1 MRGFRPGWALTCQVA
16 VALATVTALSF
27 WQFSRGQEKA
37 ALAAERD
44 QRLAAPALAAE
55 AFSSSTPDF
64 TRLALAGRYDGERSF
79 FIIDRAQPWRY
90 LVVTPFVT
98 NHGVFLAT
106 RGRAE
111 RPRAGA
117 LSAAE
122 REGPPLAREALR
134 TPEIETPS
142 GLVAVAGVLWPEEG
156 AADTSRWP
164 EGWPK
169 AVNGMNVPA
178 MAELTGA
185 HPREVRLEEPS
196 AGLAPVSL
204 AYDYSPGTHWSYAV
218 QWLLIGVAIVAG
230 YIFFGRRRSG
240 RPE

>member
-16 VALATVTALSF
+16 VALATVIALSF

-37 ALAAERD
+37 VLAAERD

-55 AFSSSTPDF
+55 GFAPGMPDF
-64 TRLALAGRYDGERSF
+64 TRLALAGRYDAERTF
-79 FIIDRAQPWRY
+79 FVIDRAQPWRY
-90 LVVTPFVT
+90 LVVTPLVT

-106 RGRAE
+106 RGRTE

-117 LSAAE
+117 LSAGE
-122 REGPPLAREALR
+122 REGLPLARGALGA
-134 TPEIETPS
+134 PEVETPS
-142 GLVAVAGVLWPEEG
+142 GLIAVAGVLWPEEG

-164 EGWPK
+164 DGWPK
-169 AVNGMNVPA
+169 AVNGMNVSA

-196 AGLAPVSL
+196 PGLVPVSL
-204 AYDYSPGTHWSYAV
+204 AYDFSPGTHWSYAV

-240 RPE
+240 RPD

>member
-1 MRGFRPGWALTCQVA
+1 MLGWELVSGFRPGLALTVQVA
-16 VALATVTALSF
+16 AALATVVALSF

-37 ALAAERD
+37 GLAAQRD
-44 QRLAAPALAAE
+44 ARLASAAVT
-55 AFSSSTPDF
+55 AGSFGSATPDF
-64 TRLALAGRYDGERSF
+64 TRLELAGRYDAERSF
-79 FIIDRAQPWRY
+79 FVIDRGQPWWY
-90 LVVTPFVT
+90 LVVTPLVT
-98 NHGVFLAT
+98 NHGPFLVT

-111 RPRAGA
+111 RPRAGG
-117 LSAAE
+117 LDVPE
-122 REGPPLAREALR
+122 VQ
-134 TPEIETPS
+134 TPA
-142 GLVAVAGVLWPEEG
+142 GLVTVTGVLWPTDG
-156 AADTSRWP
+156 VAGTSRWP

-169 AVNGMNVPA
+169 AVHGMNVPA

-240 RPE
+240 HEGQ

>member
-1 MRGFRPGWALTCQVA
+1 MSGFRPGLALTAQVA
-16 VALATVTALSF
+16 VAVVTVVALSY

-44 QRLAAPALAAE
+44 QRLAAPALAVG
-55 AFSSSTPDF
+55 AFLASTPDF
-64 TRLALAGRYDGERSF
+64 TRISLTGRYDGERTF
-79 FIIDRAQPWRY
+79 FVIDRAEPWRY
-90 LVVTPFVT
+90 LVVTPLVT
-98 NHGVFLAT
+98 NHGAFLAT

-117 LSAAE
+117 
-122 REGPPLAREALR
+122 PLARGSPSRSAGLRALSLPR
-134 TPEIETPS
+134 IETPE
-142 GLVAVAGVLWPEEG
+142 GMVAVAGVLWPQEG

-169 AVNGMNVPA
+169 AVNGMNVRA
-178 MAELTGA
+178 MAEMTGA

-240 RPE
+240 TSE